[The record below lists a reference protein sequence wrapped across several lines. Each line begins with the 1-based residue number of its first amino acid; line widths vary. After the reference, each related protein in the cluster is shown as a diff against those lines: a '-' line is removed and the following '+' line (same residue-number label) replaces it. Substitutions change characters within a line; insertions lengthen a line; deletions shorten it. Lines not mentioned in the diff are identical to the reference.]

1 MTIDAQRL
9 YGFVEQ
15 LLAAHAP
22 SGAEAAMDALVTE
35 LAALIG
41 DAVWQDAADNI
52 IIHVKGQRSDQ
63 PVAALAHKDEIALIV
78 KRVEADGKI
87 RVQPL
92 GGLHPWA
99 LGESPVE
106 IMARDGLC
114 PGVLSIGAK
123 HVSTES
129 PAGRIKDDHPLQ
141 WEQMWIE
148 TRLAPEE
155 LAQRGVRAGTRV
167 VIAGRHKA
175 LWRLGDCVCGYNLD
189 CRAGLAIML
198 EVGLHLRANRPAQDV
213 YLVASSSEEIGGHGA
228 LYALGRLPVEAAV
241 AIDIAPVAAEYG
253 TANSGDPI
261 IGVRDS
267 RGLYDARIINRFDA
281 LATAGGFGIQPAVLT
296 SYSSD
301 SSIAKTSGAI
311 GRAALIGYPGDNTHG
326 YEICAWDG
334 IVNAARLLLAYLENP
349 VPD

>member
-35 LAALIG
+35 LAAPIG

-52 IIHVKGQRSDQ
+52 IIHVKGQRCDQ

-129 PAGRIKDDHPLQ
+129 PAGRLKDDHPLK

-155 LAQRGVRAGTRV
+155 LAQRGVRTGTRV

-267 RGLYDARIINRFDA
+267 RGLYDARIIDRFDS
-281 LATAGGFGIQPAVLT
+281 LAAAGGFGIQPAVLT

-349 VPD
+349 VLD